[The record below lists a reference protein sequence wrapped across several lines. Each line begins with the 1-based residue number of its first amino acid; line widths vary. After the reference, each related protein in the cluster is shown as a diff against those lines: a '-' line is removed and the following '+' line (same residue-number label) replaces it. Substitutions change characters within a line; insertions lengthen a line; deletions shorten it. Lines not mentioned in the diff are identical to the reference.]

1 MKVLIVEDE
10 HPAFCN
16 LAEELHLIDERIDV
30 VAGCSTVEETTRWLH
45 TNPQPDLILMD
56 VQLSD
61 GLSFSIFKAC
71 KITCPVIFTTA
82 YNKYLTEAFKYNSID
97 YLLKPISAWSLSN
110 AIQKYRTLEAHFAG
124 AIEQSDPQ
132 FPEHAP
138 SDHSSSDHSSPEHL
152 ASSSI
157 NHNSPDQHISPD
169 HHSPIPDHHSIPDH
183 SPLPDFMGR
192 SDRKRSRILVRK
204 GAEFQTVR
212 IEDAGY
218 FFTEHKLIFLVDKE
232 NRKYMAEKSNI
243 SELEEELDKNLFY
256 RANRKY
262 IINANYIKR
271 FKPLEKSKISVEL
284 TLPVNEEIIISQENS
299 ASFKKWI
306 GES

>member
-1 MKVLIVEDE
+1 
-10 HPAFCN
+10 
-16 LAEELHLIDERIDV
+16 
-30 VAGCSTVEETTRWLH
+30 
-45 TNPQPDLILMD
+45 MD

-61 GLSFSIFKAC
+61 GLSFSVFKTC

-82 YNKYLTEAFKYNSID
+82 YNEYLTEALGFSSID
-97 YLLKPISAWSLSN
+97 YLLKPISQDRLNN
-110 AIQKYRTLEAHFAG
+110 AIQKYKTLQAHFVG
-124 AIEQSDPQ
+124 T
-132 FPEHAP
+132 
-138 SDHSSSDHSSPEHL
+138 SDHNSHDLNSYDHQ
-152 ASSSI
+152 
-157 NHNSPDQHISPD
+157 NS
-169 HHSPIPDHHSIPDH
+169 
-183 SPLPDFMGR
+183 LPDFISR

-212 IEDAGY
+212 IEDAAY

-232 NRKYMAEKSNI
+232 NRKYMAEKSNL

-262 IINANYIKR
+262 IINANFIKR
-271 FKPLEKSKISVEL
+271 FKTLEKSKISVEL
-284 TLPVNEEIIISQENS
+284 TLPVNDEIIISQENS

>member
-10 HPAFCN
+10 QPAFCN
-16 LAEELHLIDERIDV
+16 LAEELHVIDEKIDV
-30 VAGCSTVEETTRWLH
+30 VAGCSSVEETVRWLQE
-45 TNPQPDLILMD
+45 NPHPDLILMD

-61 GLSFSIFKAC
+61 GLSFSIFINC

-82 YNKYLTEAFKYNSID
+82 YNEYLTEAFRYSSID
-97 YLLKPISAWSLSN
+97 YLLKPISASSLSN
-110 AIQKYRTLEAHFAG
+110 AIQKYKILQAHFVGTLEH
-124 AIEQSDPQ
+124 SDN
-132 FPEHAP
+132 HA
-138 SDHSSSDHSSPEHL
+138 
-152 ASSSI
+152 
-157 NHNSPDQHISPD
+157 PD
-169 HHSPIPDHHSIPDH
+169 HHVADHHS
-183 SPLPDFMGR
+183 SLPDFMSR
-192 SDRKRSRILVRK
+192 TDRKRSRILVRK

-232 NRKYMAEKSNI
+232 NRKYMAEKSNL

>member
-10 HPAFCN
+10 QPAYCN
-16 LAEELHLIDERIDV
+16 LADELHVIDEKIDV
-30 VAGCSTVEETTRWLH
+30 VAGCSTVEETVRWLH
-45 TNPQPDLILMD
+45 ENPHPDLILMD

-61 GLSFSIFKAC
+61 GLSFSIFKTC

-82 YNKYLTEAFKYNSID
+82 YNEYLSEAFRFSGID
-97 YLLKPISAWSLSN
+97 YLLKPISQDRLTD
-110 AIQKYRTLEAHFAG
+110 AIQKYKTLRAHFVG
-124 AIEQSDPQ
+124 ALDN
-132 FPEHAP
+132 FT
-138 SDHSSSDHSSPEHL
+138 DHPIHDH
-152 ASSSI
+152 
-157 NHNSPDQHISPD
+157 HNS
-169 HHSPIPDHHSIPDH
+169 
-183 SPLPDFMGR
+183 LPDFIGR

-232 NRKYMAEKSNI
+232 NRKYMAEKSNL

-271 FKPLEKSKISVEL
+271 FKALEKSKISVEL
-284 TLPVNEEIIISQENS
+284 TLPINEEIIISQENS

>member
-10 HPAFCN
+10 QPAFGN
-16 LAEELHLIDERIDV
+16 LVEELQAIDEEIDI
-30 VAGCSTVEETTRWLH
+30 VAGCSSVEESVRWLNA
-45 TNPQPDLILMD
+45 NPQPDLILMD

-61 GLSFSIFKAC
+61 GLSFTIFKTC

-82 YNKYLTEAFKYNSID
+82 YNKYLTEAFQYSSID
-97 YLLKPISAWSLSN
+97 YLLKPISQDRLGN
-110 AIQKYRTLEAHFAG
+110 AIGKYKTLRDHFVNNQVRHFRVNGHEPAVNGHEPAVAHY
-124 AIEQSDPQ
+124 
-132 FPEHAP
+132 EHP
-138 SDHSSSDHSSPEHL
+138 GG
-152 ASSSI
+152 
-157 NHNSPDQHISPD
+157 NNNIS
-169 HHSPIPDHHSIPDH
+169 
-183 SPLPDFMGR
+183 LPDYFGKH
-192 SDRKRSRILVRK
+192 DRKRSRILVRR
-204 GAEFQTVR
+204 GVEFQTVR

-232 NRKYMAEKSNI
+232 NRKYMAEKSNL

-284 TLPVNEEIIISQENS
+284 VLPVNEEIIISQENS

>member
-10 HPAFCN
+10 QPAFCN
-16 LAEELHLIDERIDV
+16 LAEELHVLDEKIDV
-30 VAGCSTVEETTRWLH
+30 VAGCSTVEETVRWLH
-45 TNPQPDLILMD
+45 ENPHPDLILMD

-61 GLSFSIFKAC
+61 GLSFSIFKTC

-82 YNKYLTEAFKYNSID
+82 YNKYLTEAFQFSSID
-97 YLLKPISAWSLSN
+97 YLLKPISQDRLSN
-110 AIQKYRTLEAHFAG
+110 AIRKYKTLQAHFVG
-124 AIEQSDPQ
+124 ALDQNS
-132 FPEHAP
+132 H
-138 SDHSSSDHSSPEHL
+138 DH
-152 ASSSI
+152 
-157 NHNSPDQHISPD
+157 PD
-169 HHSPIPDHHSIPDH
+169 HHNHDHNNSLPHDH
-183 SPLPDFMGR
+183 NNSLPDFISR

-232 NRKYMAEKSNI
+232 NRKYMAEKSNL
-243 SELEEELDKNLFY
+243 SELEDELDKNLFY

>member
-1 MKVLIVEDE
+1 MARILIVDDSPSQLLGIKRIVEKLGHEAITAEDGAQGVE
-10 HPAFCN
+10 
-16 LAEELHLIDERIDV
+16 
-30 VAGCSTVEETTRWLH
+30 VAKREI
-45 TNPQPDLILMD
+45 PDLILMD

-61 GLSFSIFKAC
+61 GLSFNILNAC

-82 YNKYLTEAFKYNSID
+82 FNKYLTEAFQYCSID
-97 YLLKPISAWSLSN
+97 YLLKPISQERLCSAIRKYKTLRDHFVNSHEQFVNNN
-110 AIQKYRTLEAHFAG
+110 AA
-124 AIEQSDPQ
+124 
-132 FPEHAP
+132 
-138 SDHSSSDHSSPEHL
+138 
-152 ASSSI
+152 
-157 NHNSPDQHISPD
+157 
-169 HHSPIPDHHSIPDH
+169 
-183 SPLPDFMGR
+183 LPDYLGR
-192 SDRKRSRILVRK
+192 QPDYLGRQPDYLGRQQDRKRSRILVRR
-204 GAEFQTVR
+204 GIEFQTVR

-232 NRKYMAEKSNI
+232 NRKYMAEKSNL
-243 SELEEELDKNLFY
+243 SELEDELDKNLFY

-284 TLPVNEEIIISQENS
+284 VLPVNEEIIISQENS

>member
-10 HPAFCN
+10 QPAFCN
-16 LAEELHLIDERIDV
+16 LADELHVIDEKIDV
-30 VAGCSTVEETTRWLH
+30 VAGCSTVEETVRWLH
-45 TNPQPDLILMD
+45 ENPHPDLILMD

-61 GLSFSIFKAC
+61 GLSFSVFKTC

-82 YNKYLTEAFKYNSID
+82 YNEYLTEALGFSSID
-97 YLLKPISAWSLSN
+97 YLLKPISQDRLSN
-110 AIQKYRTLEAHFAG
+110 AIQKYKTLQAHFVG
-124 AIEQSDPQ
+124 TFD
-132 FPEHAP
+132 
-138 SDHSSSDHSSPEHL
+138 
-152 ASSSI
+152 
-157 NHNSPDQHISPD
+157 HNSPDQNS
-169 HHSPIPDHHSIPDH
+169 
-183 SPLPDFMGR
+183 LPDFFGR

-232 NRKYMAEKSNI
+232 NRKYMAEKSNL

-271 FKPLEKSKISVEL
+271 FKTLEKSKISVEL
-284 TLPVNEEIIISQENS
+284 TLPVNDEIIISQENS

>member
-10 HPAFCN
+10 LPAFCN
-16 LAEELHLIDERIDV
+16 LAEELHVIDEKIDV
-30 VAGCSTVEETTRWLH
+30 VAGCSTVEETVRWLH
-45 TNPQPDLILMD
+45 DNPHPDLILMD

-61 GLSFSIFKAC
+61 GLSFSIFKTC

-82 YNKYLTEAFKYNSID
+82 FNKYLTEAFQFSSID
-97 YLLKPISAWSLSN
+97 YLLKPISQDRLSN
-110 AIQKYRTLEAHFAG
+110 AIQKYKALQAHFVG
-124 AIEQSDPQ
+124 VSDNNSRDNNSRDQ
-132 FPEHAP
+132 FMH
-138 SDHSSSDHSSPEHL
+138 DHLDNDH
-152 ASSSI
+152 
-157 NHNSPDQHISPD
+157 HNS
-169 HHSPIPDHHSIPDH
+169 
-183 SPLPDFMGR
+183 LPDFITR

-232 NRKYMAEKSNI
+232 NRKYMAEKSNL
-243 SELEEELDKNLFY
+243 SELEDELDKNLFY

>member
-10 HPAFCN
+10 LPAFCN
-16 LAEELHLIDERIDV
+16 LADELHVIDDKIDV
-30 VAGCSTVEETTRWLH
+30 VAGCSTVEETVRWLH
-45 TNPQPDLILMD
+45 ENPHPDLILMD

-61 GLSFSIFKAC
+61 GLSFSIFKTC

-82 YNKYLTEAFKYNSID
+82 YNKYLTEAFQFSSID
-97 YLLKPISAWSLSN
+97 YLLKPISQDRLSN
-110 AIQKYRTLEAHFAG
+110 AIQKYKTLQAHFVG
-124 AIEQSDPQ
+124 AADYNSRDQNV
-132 FPEHAP
+132 PEHH
-138 SDHSSSDHSSPEHL
+138 DHF
-152 ASSSI
+152 
-157 NHNSPDQHISPD
+157 D
-169 HHSPIPDHHSIPDH
+169 HHNHEPQSA
-183 SPLPDFMGR
+183 LPDFLSR

-212 IEDAGY
+212 IEDACY

-232 NRKYMAEKSNI
+232 NRKYMAEKSNL
-243 SELEEELDKNLFY
+243 SELEDELDKNLFY

>member
-16 LAEELHLIDERIDV
+16 LAEELHVLDENIEV
-30 VAGCSTVEETTRWLH
+30 VAGCATVEESVRWLH
-45 TNPQPDLILMD
+45 ANPQPDLIFMD

-61 GLSFSIFKAC
+61 GLSFNIFKTG
-71 KITCPVIFTTA
+71 KVTCPVIFTTA
-82 YNKYLTEAFKYNSID
+82 YNKYLTEAFQFSSID
-97 YLLKPISAWSLSN
+97 YLLKPISHDRLCN
-110 AIQKYRTLEAHFAG
+110 AIQKYHTLRAHFVG
-124 AIEQSDPQ
+124 AQ
-132 FPEHAP
+132 EHG
-138 SDHSSSDHSSPEHL
+138 DHPAIAE
-152 ASSSI
+152 
-157 NHNSPDQHISPD
+157 
-169 HHSPIPDHHSIPDH
+169 
-183 SPLPDFMGR
+183 FTGR
-192 SDRKRSRILVRK
+192 QDRKRSRILVRK

-232 NRKYMAEKSNI
+232 NRKYMAEKSNL
-243 SELEEELDKNLFY
+243 SELEEELDRNLFY

>member
-10 HPAFCN
+10 QPAFCN
-16 LAEELHLIDERIDV
+16 LAEELHVLDEKIDV
-30 VAGCSTVEETTRWLH
+30 VAGCSTVEETVRWLH
-45 TNPQPDLILMD
+45 ENPHPDLILMD

-61 GLSFSIFKAC
+61 GLSFSIFKTC

-82 YNKYLTEAFKYNSID
+82 YNKYLTEAFQFSSID
-97 YLLKPISAWSLSN
+97 YLLKPISQDRLSN
-110 AIQKYRTLEAHFAG
+110 AIRKYKTLQAHFVG
-124 AIEQSDPQ
+124 AIDQNS
-132 FPEHAP
+132 H
-138 SDHSSSDHSSPEHL
+138 DH
-152 ASSSI
+152 
-157 NHNSPDQHISPD
+157 PD
-169 HHSPIPDHHSIPDH
+169 HHNHDHHNS
-183 SPLPDFMGR
+183 LPDFISR

-232 NRKYMAEKSNI
+232 NRKYMAEKSNL
-243 SELEEELDKNLFY
+243 SELEDELDKNLFY